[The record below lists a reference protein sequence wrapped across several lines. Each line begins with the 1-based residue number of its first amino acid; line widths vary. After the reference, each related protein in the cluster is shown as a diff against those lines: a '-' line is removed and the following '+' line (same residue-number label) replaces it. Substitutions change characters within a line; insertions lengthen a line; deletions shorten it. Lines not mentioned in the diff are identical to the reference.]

1 MARTPS
7 RQNPAR
13 QKPARQKASGP
24 KPEVAGWR
32 SRLAAAELVW
42 GAAAKGVDLETA
54 MSASKAFRD
63 LEGADRGFA
72 RAMASAALRTMG
84 RIDWALGG
92 MVDRPLAEIEPPV
105 LALLRVGAAQVWVLK
120 VADHAAVAATVEAA
134 LHWEGARR
142 GGGLINAVLRR
153 ATREAAAFEAAP
165 VEAVW
170 PDWLA
175 AKLKAALGPE
185 QARTLARLQLEDPS
199 VDLSVRNP
207 AEALE
212 WAEKLE
218 GVLLPNGSI
227 RLSASAGLAN
237 LPGYAEGA
245 WWVQDVAASLAAPLL
260 GNVSGLAVADLCAAP
275 GGKAMQLAARGAR
288 LSAVEISGQR
298 MERLRENAARTGL
311 AMELVQADARTW
323 RPHELVDAVLIDAPC
338 SALGVIRRHPEG
350 IWRRDPKDLARF
362 PATQRALVDAAADML
377 KPGGRLIYA
386 VCTPA
391 PEEGRDVVEAAIR
404 SGAWRRLP
412 VTAEEAP
419 GFAHAL
425 TAEGDLLTAPAPE
438 QGPAE
443 TEAPQTR
450 SDVFFIAR
458 LERT

>member
-7 RQNPAR
+7 RQKPKR
-13 QKPARQKASGP
+13 QQASGP

-42 GAAAKGVDLETA
+42 GAASQGVDLETA

-72 RAMASAALRTMG
+72 RAMASAALRAMG

-142 GGGLINAVLRR
+142 GAGLINAVLRR
-153 ATREAAAFEAAP
+153 ATREASAFETAP

-185 QARTLARLQLEDPS
+185 QARTLARLQLDDPS

-207 AEALE
+207 AEASA

-227 RLSASAGLAN
+227 RLSASAGLAS
-237 LPGYAEGA
+237 LPGYQEGA

-260 GNVSGLAVADLCAAP
+260 GDVSGLAVADLCAAP
-275 GGKAMQLAARGAR
+275 GATAMQLAARGAR

-298 MERLRENAARTGL
+298 IVRLRENIARTGL
-311 AMELVQADARTW
+311 AMELVQGRSLRAWLMTSTTCSPSSACRTSSS
-323 RPHELVDAVLIDAPC
+323 PAKPA
-338 SALGVIRRHPEG
+338 GMRRSPN
-350 IWRRDPKDLARF
+350 WW
-362 PATQRALVDAAADML
+362 
-377 KPGGRLIYA
+377 
-386 VCTPA
+386 TP
-391 PEEGRDVVEAAIR
+391 
-404 SGAWRRLP
+404 
-412 VTAEEAP
+412 
-419 GFAHAL
+419 
-425 TAEGDLLTAPAPE
+425 
-438 QGPAE
+438 
-443 TEAPQTR
+443 
-450 SDVFFIAR
+450 
-458 LERT
+458 